1 MSKSAFVTLHRINR
15 RQSSSLLSFL
25 ITFFCPWKIEHQNN
39 PQRTADKI
47 QSPFKNRQNNNE
59 RRHSHLAATGWKWQN
74 KGDTVTKV
82 PKPTTPLTFNFQSVN
97 CLLPRRIS
105 FSTTYTTAHGR
116 KRGKNRVHK
125 QGIKLPLYKNRS
137 FSKCFFFFSFFFP
150 LEHFTV
156 YATKKAVIVSQAQLF
171 LITLFEHTIAK
182 QHIHFGGFK
191 VLTFYFF
198 LMFFFLSFFRGPR
211 NCCEEAGSFEFR
223 AAAILLVDQGWF

>member
-82 PKPTTPLTFNFQSVN
+82 PKPTTPLTLNFQSVN

-137 FSKCFFFFSFFFP
+137 FSKCFFFSLFFS
-150 LEHFTV
+150 TW
-156 YATKKAVIVSQAQLF
+156 
-171 LITLFEHTIAK
+171 
-182 QHIHFGGFK
+182 
-191 VLTFYFF
+191 TFYRLCNKESSDCVTSSAFPDYTF
-198 LMFFFLSFFRGPR
+198 WTY
-211 NCCEEAGSFEFR
+211 NCQATHKFWR
-223 AAAILLVDQGWF
+223 V